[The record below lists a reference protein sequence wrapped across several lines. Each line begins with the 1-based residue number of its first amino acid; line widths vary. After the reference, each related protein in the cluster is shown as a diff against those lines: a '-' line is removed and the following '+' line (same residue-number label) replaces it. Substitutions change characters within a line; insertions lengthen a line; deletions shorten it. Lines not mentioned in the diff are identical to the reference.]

1 MRTLTAKER
10 IHLHLFDYS
19 RFSDAYE
26 APPEVTQEAIARAAG
41 IRVQH
46 VVQYVRPLMADGLV
60 EERLAHVKRARRRH
74 KTYFLTPKGRAQAAA
89 PRPDLL
95 PEEIPIRGPAGP

>member
-10 IHLHLFDYS
+10 IQLHLFDYS

-60 EERLAHVKRARRRH
+60 EERLPHVKRSRRRH
-74 KTYFLTPKGRAQAAA
+74 KTDSLTTKRPSPAAA
-89 PRPDLL
+89 FRFRLL
-95 PEEIPIRGPAGP
+95 PQGVPVP

>member
-60 EERLAHVKRARRRH
+60 EERLAPGKRARRRR
-74 KTYFLTPKGRAQAAA
+74 KTYSLTPQGRSHAAA
-89 PRPDLL
+89 LRSELL
-95 PEEIPIRGPAGP
+95 RRGVPV

>member
-10 IHLHLFDYS
+10 IQLHLFDYS

-60 EERLAHVKRARRRH
+60 EERLAHVKRSRRRH
-74 KTYFLTPKGRAQAAA
+74 KTYSLTAKGRSHA
-89 PRPDLL
+89 PALRPDLS
-95 PEEIPIRGPAGP
+95 PQEVPVPGP

>member
-60 EERLAHVKRARRRH
+60 EERLAHVKRSRGRH
-74 KTYFLTPKGRAQAAA
+74 KAYSLTPKRRSPATAL
-89 PRPDLL
+89 RSHLL
-95 PEEIPIRGPAGP
+95 PAATPIPD